1 MSINNASSS
10 PIQQIIP
17 AENPSDKNS
26 VSDKLKELACDVS
39 DSATNAIAEQA
50 KEAIEQRLSTSK
62 NPLIEKFRTY
72 KLDIKLTTTRDIRIA
87 AVPIGIVVAQVLID
101 GINSEVQRKI
111 HEMIERASLPNNI
124 PFPRPRRCAIFKLP
138 IPVRQEESNPKA
150 TAKGLNPE
158 IKKQIRDMDRREN
171 ISSRV
176 TRKVTA
182 ERTISEQRALTPQEQ
197 WLAEQKKI
205 RAFDASIQKLLHEI
219 SVRKQKGSHRNQP
232 NSSSSSEDIYTSIRK
247 MIRETVR
254 SFPITAENQLKL
266 AQKLFAPIQI
276 KNNK

>member
-39 DSATNAIAEQA
+39 DSATNAITEQA
-50 KEAIEQRLSTSK
+50 KDVVEQSLNKSK
-62 NPLIEKFRTY
+62 KLWTY
-72 KLDIKLTTTRDIRIA
+72 KLDVKLTPKSNIRIA
-87 AVPIGIVVAQVLID
+87 AVPISIVVAQVLID
-101 GINSEVQRKI
+101 GINSAVQGKI
-111 HEMIERASLPNNI
+111 HEMIKGASLPNNI
-124 PFPRPRRCAIFKLP
+124 PFPRQRRCAVFKLP

-150 TAKGLNPE
+150 KAKGLNPE
-158 IKKQIRDMDRREN
+158 IKKQIRDMERKEN
-171 ISSRV
+171 IGSRSTGEAV
-176 TRKVTA
+176 TERQIPEQKV
-182 ERTISEQRALTPQEQ
+182 LTPQEQ
-197 WLAEQKKI
+197 WVAEQKKI

-266 AQKLFAPIQI
+266 TQKLFTNIQI